1 MPRRHVVFGTAGH
14 VDHGKSAL
22 VRALTGTDPDRLAE
36 EKAREMTIDL
46 GFAFLTL
53 PGLPDPIAIVD
64 VPGHEMFVRNMV
76 AGATGIDA
84 ALFVVAADEGVMPQT
99 AEHLRVLHELR
110 VQAGLIAL
118 TKADKAGPEQ
128 VAASARQVRALVEG
142 TFLQVA
148 PIVPVSAVTGAG
160 LTELRERLADIARS
174 VPTKPCDGPFR
185 LPIDRSFT
193 IRGAG
198 TIVTGTVISGRLRNG
213 DHAVL
218 LPGGRSLRVRGLQV
232 HGAAATEIVAGQRAA
247 VNLAGVEKEEI
258 ERGDVLAAPG
268 AFAPSL
274 MLDARIEL
282 ARDAEFRI
290 AQRARLRVHH
300 GTAEVMARIVLLEGD
315 DLRPGQSALA
325 QLRLESPLVGA
336 PGDPFVLRSYSPMR
350 VVGGGIIADAH
361 PPKRRRA
368 VGAKVVDGREHAPPE
383 EAVTRLLGEAGR
395 KGVAEGELQVRC
407 GFSEEELGR
416 VLGRLAERGQAVPG
430 KRKRWFSAAAIESAA
445 EALARA
451 LADQHGERPHWL
463 YAPLNTVLARATGG
477 PSALRL
483 AQGRPER
490 SRGTAGSGSPPGSEK
505 PPRAQSRGGPEG
517 REASRLALDALVAS
531 GRVIAAGERLRLA
544 DHQPQWSARAA
555 AVRDSLLRLMRRSGL
570 ATPSLPELAQACGA
584 SESECQDVLD
594 ALVDSELVVAL
605 GPGIYVD
612 GEIAAACREQVISFL
627 GEHGQMS
634 IADARV
640 LLGASRKYLL
650 PLLEQL
656 DRAGITQRRGDAR
669 VLGARGGL

>member
-46 GFAFLTL
+46 GFAFLAL

-118 TKADKAGPEQ
+118 TKADKVGPEQ
-128 VAASARQVRALVEG
+128 VAAAAKQVRALVEG

-160 LTELRERLADIARS
+160 LAELCERLADIARS

-268 AFAPSL
+268 AFAPSV

-300 GTAEVMARIVLLEGD
+300 GTAEVMARIVLLEAD
-315 DLRPGQSALA
+315 ELRPGQSALA

-451 LADQHGERPHWL
+451 LADQHRQRPHWL
-463 YAPLNTVLARATGG
+463 YAPLNTVLARALGG
-477 PSALRL
+477 PS
-483 AQGRPER
+483 
-490 SRGTAGSGSPPGSEK
+490 AGSGSPPGSEK

-544 DHQPQWSARAA
+544 DHQPQWSPRTAA
-555 AVRDSLLRLMRRSGL
+555 LRDSLLALMRRSGL
-570 ATPSLPELAQACGA
+570 ATPPLPELAQACSA
-584 SESECQDVLD
+584 SESKCQDVLD

-605 GPGIYVD
+605 GPGVYVD
-612 GEIAAACREQVISFL
+612 AGIAAACREQVVSYL

-634 IADARV
+634 IADARA

-650 PLLEQL
+650 PFLEQL
-656 DRAGITQRRGDAR
+656 DHAGITQRRGDAR
-669 VLGARGGL
+669 VLGTRGGL